1 MSYKLVVYGFL
12 GSGKTTLINRL
23 AREVFPA
30 RRIVVIE
37 NESGRESV
45 DGEHLRS
52 GGLEVVD
59 LRAGCVCCTLRGELA
74 ATVTRIERETAPEIL
89 ILEPSGICALEELL
103 QTPGF
108 TPDAFVTLVD
118 ATHFDLLMQVNRAF
132 YLRQF
137 RLSPVLLLTKCE
149 LAGPQTTARIRQELE
164 RANPLAL
171 VSEAGH
177 PFDAPWWCDTL
188 PGICSRF
195 RTFMPGRGAP
205 AARFLLHTFDL
216 TRPLAPERLAHRLRC
231 ASDENRAS
239 GKDRSSGKDRAA
251 HGHRGPV
258 RVKGFIDTSQGT
270 LRVDAVESH
279 IALVPADYNTCA
291 QRFLTFWW
299 CEPADAEAMR
309 REAEKLINSC
319 SL

>member
-23 AREVFPA
+23 AREVFTG
-30 RRIVVIE
+30 RSLVVIE

-74 ATVTRIERETAPEIL
+74 ATVARLERETAPEIL
-89 ILEPSGICALEELL
+89 ILEPSGICALEVLL
-103 QTPGF
+103 QTAGF

-118 ATHFDLLMQVNRAF
+118 ATHFDLLMQINRAF

-149 LAGPQTTARIRQELE
+149 LAGPQATARIRQELE
-164 RANPLAL
+164 QANPLAL

-195 RTFMPGRGAP
+195 RAFMPGRGAP
-205 AARFLLHTFDL
+205 AVGFLLHTFDL
-216 TRPLAPERLAHRLRC
+216 VRPLDPARLAHRLR
-231 ASDENRAS
+231 RAS
-239 GKDRSSGKDRAA
+239 GKNRPSGKDRAA
-251 HGHRGPV
+251 HGHRDPV
-258 RVKGFIDTSQGT
+258 RVKGFIDTPQGT
-270 LRVDAVESH
+270 LRVDAVGSY
-279 IALVPADYNTCA
+279 IALVPADNDTCA

-319 SL
+319 SQ